1 MASPRHCQRLMT
13 GKGTPPHRK
22 KLNRYGCK
30 ANSTDP
36 EENMISASSG
46 IENARL
52 ARLTVPCL
60 TTSAV
65 TRLQKIIYEY
75 YHEHGRA
82 LPWRATDDPYHI
94 FVSEIMLQQTQV
106 ERVMAK
112 YEQFVAA
119 FPCFFSL
126 AHATLRE
133 ILKVWQGMGYNRR
146 AQALKKSAELVMEQF
161 HGQLPSSPE
170 ELMTLPGV
178 GRTTASAIAAFA
190 FQEPTVF
197 VETNIR
203 TVFIHFF
210 FRHSGPVKDSEIIP
224 LVARTLDTTNP
235 RKWYYALM
243 DYGVMLKKKHQNPSR
258 KSAHYKKQGPFKGSN
273 REIRGMILRVL
284 LAKPHCSERE
294 LTESLSVDPERV
306 NGLLTILQKEGF
318 VKKTGTRF
326 AIAHG

>member
-1 MASPRHCQRLMT
+1 
-13 GKGTPPHRK
+13 
-22 KLNRYGCK
+22 
-30 ANSTDP
+30 
-36 EENMISASSG
+36 MISTFSS
-46 IENARL
+46 IDNARL
-52 ARLTVPCL
+52 AHLNEPCL
-60 TTSAV
+60 TASAV

-119 FPCFFSL
+119 FPGFWSL
-126 AHATLRE
+126 ANATLRE

-146 AQALKKSAELVMEQF
+146 ALALKKSAALVIEAF
-161 HGQLPSSPE
+161 HGQLPSSPI

-178 GRTTASAIAAFA
+178 GRNTASAIAAFA
-190 FQEPTVF
+190 FQKPTVF

-210 FRHSGPVKDSEIIP
+210 FHNSSPVKDSEIIP
-224 LVARTLDTTNP
+224 LVAGTLDTTNP

-243 DYGVMLKKKHQNPSR
+243 DYGVMLKKMHHNPSR
-258 KSAHYKKQGPFKGSN
+258 KSAHYKRQGPFKDSN

-294 LTESLSVDPERV
+294 LMQSLGGDTERIHRIL
-306 NGLLTILQKEGF
+306 IMLQKEGF

-326 AIAHG
+326 AIVPG

>member
-1 MASPRHCQRLMT
+1 MM
-13 GKGTPPHRK
+13 
-22 KLNRYGCK
+22 
-30 ANSTDP
+30 STF
-36 EENMISASSG
+36 SG
-46 IENARL
+46 IDKARL
-52 ARLTVPCL
+52 AHLNGPFLTA
-60 TTSAV
+60 SAV
-65 TRLQKIIYEY
+65 TQFQKTVYAY

-119 FPCFFSL
+119 FPCFLSL
-126 AHATLRE
+126 ARATLRE

-146 AQALKKSAELVMEQF
+146 VQALKKSAEIVIEEF
-161 HGQLPSSPE
+161 HGRLPSSPE

-190 FQEPTVF
+190 FQQPTVF

-210 FRHSGPVKDSEIIP
+210 FHNGGPVKDIEIIP

-243 DYGVMLKKKHQNPSR
+243 DYGVMLKKRHQNPSR

-284 LAKPHCSERE
+284 LTKPHCSEQE
-294 LTESLSVDPERV
+294 LMQSLGGDPERIH
-306 NGLLTILQKEGF
+306 GILIMLKKEGF

-326 AIAHG
+326 AIAPG